1 MKEHI
6 DLSKQEQSKKF
17 YNELWKDIKAYNS
30 NYQNIIKRDKVLD
43 KVESERIKREIEASE
58 VFEKLE
64 ECRF

>member
-6 DLSKQEQSKKF
+6 DLSKQEQRKKF
-17 YNELWKDIKAYNS
+17 YKELRKDIKAYNS